1 MALSLEGYL
10 SLRCCCREMGV
21 EQSFLRLPLRDA
33 ALGRGLLAIGSG
45 LFREERFADALHLL
59 QVALDGGLNQL
70 RLREGQA
77 RALFRL
83 KRYAEAEAL
92 LLELLADA
100 EPEQRLSLNKVL
112 RVCRL
117 EATKQQQLQDALLLE
132 RWQNRLDREADTPL
146 ALAGLEELAQLVL
159 NCDGQGPFSELLD
172 RAIERR
178 LRGEDP
184 AWEQLAPP
192 LRRWQ
197 ARVERQEILLQGL
210 AFPPS

>member
-117 EATKQQQLQDALLLE
+117 EAAKQHDQQDAPVLE
-132 RWQNRLDREADTPL
+132 RWRNRLDRGDAPLDLAD
-146 ALAGLEELAQLVL
+146 LEELAQLVL
-159 NCDGQGPFSELLD
+159 KNDGQCPFSEVLD

-178 LRGEDP
+178 LQCEDP
-184 AWEQLAPP
+184 DWERLAPP

-197 ARVERQEILLQGL
+197 ARVERTEVLLQGL
-210 AFPPS
+210 SSRAH

>member
-1 MALSLEGYL
+1 MALLLEGYL

-21 EQSFLRLPLRDA
+21 EQPFLRLPLRDK
-33 ALGRGLLAIGSG
+33 ALGQGLLAIGSG

-83 KRYAEAEAL
+83 KRYPEAEAL

-100 EPEQRLSLNKVL
+100 EPEQRLSLSKVL

-117 EATKQQQLQDALLLE
+117 EAAKQQQLQDALLLE

-159 NCDGQGPFSELLD
+159 NRDGQGPFSELLD

-178 LRGEDP
+178 LQREDP
-184 AWEQLAPP
+184 VWEQLAPP

-197 ARVERQEILLQGL
+197 VRVERQEILLQGL

>member
-100 EPEQRLSLNKVL
+100 EPEQRLSLSKVL

-117 EATKQQQLQDALLLE
+117 EAAKQQQLQDALLLE

-159 NCDGQGPFSELLD
+159 NRDGQGPFSELLD

-178 LRGEDP
+178 LQREDP
-184 AWEQLAPP
+184 VWEQLAPP

-197 ARVERQEILLQGL
+197 VRVERQEILLQGL

>member
-21 EQSFLRLPLRDA
+21 EQPFLRLPLRDK
-33 ALGRGLLAIGSG
+33 ALGQGLLAIGSG
-45 LFREERFADALHLL
+45 LFRQERFADALHLL
-59 QVALDGGLNQL
+59 QVAEEGGLDQL
-70 RLREGQA
+70 PLQEGQA
-77 RALFRL
+77 RALVRL
-83 KRYAEAEAL
+83 KRYPEAEAL
-92 LLELLADA
+92 LLRLLAQA

-117 EATKQQQLQDALLLE
+117 EAAKQQELQDEVLLE

-146 ALAGLEELAQLVL
+146 ARADLEGLAQLVL
-159 NCDGQGPFSELLD
+159 SRDGQGPFSELLD

-210 AFPPS
+210 AIPPS

>member
-83 KRYAEAEAL
+83 KRYPEAEAL

-100 EPEQRLSLNKVL
+100 EPEQRLSLSKVL

-117 EATKQQQLQDALLLE
+117 EAAKQQQLQDALLLE

-159 NCDGQGPFSELLD
+159 NRDGQGPFPELLD

-178 LRGEDP
+178 LQREDP

-197 ARVERQEILLQGL
+197 VRVERQEILLQGL

>member
-10 SLRCCCREMGV
+10 SLRCCCREIGV
-21 EQSFLRLPLRDA
+21 AELFLRLPLREA
-33 ALGRGLLAIGSG
+33 VLGHGLLAIGAA
-45 LFREERFADALHLL
+45 LFREERFADALLLL
-59 QVALDGGLNQL
+59 QVAVDSGLDQL
-70 RLREGQA
+70 PLREGQA
-77 RALFRL
+77 RALVRL
-83 KRYAEAEAL
+83 KRYDAAEAL
-92 LLELLADA
+92 LLELLAQA
-100 EPEQRLSLNKVL
+100 EPEQHLSLNKVL

-117 EATKQQQLQDALLLE
+117 EAAKQNDQQDKPVLE
-132 RWQNRLDREADTPL
+132 RWRNRLDRGDAPLELAD
-146 ALAGLEELAQLVL
+146 LEELAQLVL
-159 NCDGQGPFSELLD
+159 KSDGQGAFSELLD

-210 AFPPS
+210 AIPLS